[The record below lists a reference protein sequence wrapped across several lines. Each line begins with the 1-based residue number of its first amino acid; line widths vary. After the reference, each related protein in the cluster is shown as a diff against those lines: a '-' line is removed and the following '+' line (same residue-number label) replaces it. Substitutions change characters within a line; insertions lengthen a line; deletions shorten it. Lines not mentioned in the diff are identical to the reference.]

1 MSPNCQIFSDSVKK
15 MFEEGYI
22 QYLKKRDRVK
32 GKEKTI
38 FVDVSKKVRDEL
50 RKKMNEKK
58 SKNKQ
63 KALQKFYADFY
74 KERKKEYIKSLYDC
88 SKFKLPTLFY
98 LKGEINEDYFL
109 NINAFGVNFVEAI
122 LRMYI
127 NEIHQYKAITHSPKM
142 YHQDAELNCD
152 MCVPF
157 NTTNTSSFVESENTR
172 TIYDSS
178 PIAQDLTINAFLQK
192 INSIM
197 IDGISIF
204 HHFAEKTSIAKELI
218 TEFNYTDKSLD
229 DVSVIFQTIS
239 GFYLP
244 KQFSD
249 ITPLV
254 YFHVG
259 NNKYERMYIMPN
271 TSMLLKT
278 NYIIEN
284 KTNGRYL
291 NAVQRNYGDKSR
303 NYGTALSLQK
313 TKKALTCMPM
323 KFNEKY
329 DDMSQ
334 NDFFTYCLKKNY
346 SSMIDFFDGIA
357 QSISKYQNSF
367 LQKKIV
373 LYNIRYMVDII
384 FSARNEFVKNE
395 YTITNKNAN
404 HYHKM
409 WLQVED
415 LTTSKKELRDEL
427 TRQFIQWFIIE
438 YNKYIQAKNIIA
450 NIPQSYVSHIV
461 KMFYLRLIKGV

>member
-1 MSPNCQIFSDSVKK
+1 
-15 MFEEGYI
+15 
-22 QYLKKRDRVK
+22 
-32 GKEKTI
+32 
-38 FVDVSKKVRDEL
+38 
-50 RKKMNEKK
+50 
-58 SKNKQ
+58 
-63 KALQKFYADFY
+63 
-74 KERKKEYIKSLYDC
+74 
-88 SKFKLPTLFY
+88 
-98 LKGEINEDYFL
+98 
-109 NINAFGVNFVEAI
+109 
-122 LRMYI
+122 
-127 NEIHQYKAITHSPKM
+127 
-142 YHQDAELNCD
+142 

-259 NNKYERMYIMPN
+259 NNKYERMYVMPN

-323 KFNEKY
+323 KFHEKY

-450 NIPQSYVSHIV
+450 NIPQSYVSHIG